1 MRSIHD
7 SKCLLRPDVTR
18 RSSLLA
24 SLNCDGKLGAALLA
38 CLALLAVLAAGGP
51 AWTQALR
58 YDRTALEHGEAWRLL
73 TGHWVHLGAPHLLAD
88 AAGLVLL
95 WALYARELAPRAW
108 LLVLACA
115 TASIDAG
122 LWWGEPRLQ
131 WYVGI
136 SGLLHGAWAAGAAA
150 AALRGQRQGWIMLA
164 ALAGKLWLEQRAGA
178 SLLMAGF
185 PVVTM
190 AHVYGAIGGVLA
202 VAALALARK
211 PL

>member
-1 MRSIHD
+1 M
-7 SKCLLRPDVTR
+7 TR

-24 SLNCDGKLGAALLA
+24 SLSCDGKLGAALLA
-38 CLALLAVLAAGGP
+38 GLALLVVLSCGGP
-51 AWTQALR
+51 EWTLALR
-58 YDRTALEHGEAWRLL
+58 YERVAIAHGEWWRLL
-73 TGHWVHLGAPHLLAD
+73 SGHWVHLGALHLLAD

-95 WALYARELAPRAW
+95 WALYARELSPGAW
-108 LLVLACA
+108 VWVLACV
-115 TASIDAG
+115 TAAIDAG
-122 LWWGEPRLQ
+122 LWWGEPGVQ

-150 AALRGQRQGWIMLA
+150 AARRGQRQGWIMLA
-164 ALAGKLWLEQRAGA
+164 ALAAKLAFEQRAGA
-178 SLLMAGF
+178 SLLMAGL

-202 VAALALARK
+202 VAALALVRK

>member
-1 MRSIHD
+1 M
-7 SKCLLRPDVTR
+7 TR

-24 SLNCDGKLGAALLA
+24 SLNCDGRLGAALLA
-38 CLALLAVLAAGGP
+38 CLVLLAVLAGGGP
-51 AWTQALR
+51 EWTLALR
-58 YDRTALEHGEAWRLL
+58 YERVAIAHGQWWRLFS
-73 TGHWVHLGAPHLLAD
+73 GHWVHLSAQHLLAD

-95 WALYARELAPRAW
+95 WALYARELSPGAW
-108 LLVLACA
+108 LWVLACA
-115 TASIDAG
+115 TAAIDAG
-122 LWWGEPRLQ
+122 LWWGEPGVQ

-164 ALAGKLWLEQRAGA
+164 ALAAKLAFEQRAGA
-178 SLLMAGF
+178 SLLLAGF

-190 AHVYGAIGGVLA
+190 AHVYGAIGGLLA

>member
-1 MRSIHD
+1 MKRH
-7 SKCLLRPDVTR
+7 
-18 RSSLLA
+18 SSLLA
-24 SLNCDGKLGAALLA
+24 SLNCDGKLGRALLA
-38 CLALLAVLAAGGP
+38 CLALLAVLASGGP
-51 AWTQALR
+51 AITLALR
-58 YDRTALEHGEAWRLL
+58 YERAAIAHGEWWRLAS
-73 TGHWVHLGAPHLLAD
+73 GHWVHLGPRHLLAD

-95 WALYARELAPRAW
+95 WMLYARELSPRAW

-115 TASIDAG
+115 TAAIDAG
-122 LWWGEPRLQ
+122 LWWGEPSLQ

-150 AALRGQRQGWIMLA
+150 SALRREKQGWIMLV
-164 ALAGKLWLEQRAGA
+164 ALAIKLVLEQRSGA
-178 SLLMAGF
+178 SLLVSGF

-190 AHVYGAIGGVLA
+190 AHVYGALGGLLA